1 MYVSMFGKWYGIR
14 KKCYTTVMAENR
26 TEMSTNITERNQ
38 IIYYYYFL
46 IIK

>member
-1 MYVSMFGKWYGIR
+1 MFDKWYGKR
-14 KKCYTTVMAENR
+14 KKCYTIAVAENR

-38 IIYYYYFL
+38 IYYYYFL

>member
-1 MYVSMFGKWYGIR
+1 MYVSMFDKWYGIR
-14 KKCYTTVMAENR
+14 KKCYTTVVTENQ

-38 IIYYYYFL
+38 IYYYYFL